1 MESPFSISYRR
12 IFRVCAKPFPER
24 CEYEFAVWQDAWML
38 GSASPMRNF
47 YRQAVKMT
55 EYRFAWIHLNF
66 DIY

>member
-1 MESPFSISYRR
+1 
-12 IFRVCAKPFPER
+12 
-24 CEYEFAVWQDAWML
+24 ML